1 MNELVESMTSYI
13 IPCTDTIWHEYI
25 YHSKIY
31 NYQPHLKYHTY
42 TWCLLH
48 FWNFSGFVFLTP
60 IQKAVVID

>member
-31 NYQPHLKYHTY
+31 NYQPHLKYHTH
-42 TWCLLH
+42 TKICLRI
-48 FWNFSGFVFLTP
+48 FLAALFTL
-60 IQKAVVID
+60 D